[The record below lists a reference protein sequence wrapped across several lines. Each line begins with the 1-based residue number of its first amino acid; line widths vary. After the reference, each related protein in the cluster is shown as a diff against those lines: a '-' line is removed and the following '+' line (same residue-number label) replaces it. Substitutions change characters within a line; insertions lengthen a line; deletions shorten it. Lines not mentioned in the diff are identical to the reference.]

1 MIAPLDV
8 SQEDLQ
14 KTMLLQEKPVLVVT
28 GGARLGQIFTLSRG
42 STISLGRARANDVVL
57 DDVAVSSQHCR
68 IRPEGDR
75 FVLQDL
81 ESTNGTRVNDRR
93 VKKHMLA
100 EGDVIQ
106 IGETRLEFRMDTRP
120 TERI

>member
-1 MIAPLDV
+1 
-8 SQEDLQ
+8 
-14 KTMLLQEKPVLVVT
+14 
-28 GGARLGQIFTLSRG
+28 
-42 STISLGRARANDVVL
+42 
-57 DDVAVSSQHCR
+57 VSSQHCR
-68 IRPEGDR
+68 IRPDGDR

-93 VKKHMLA
+93 VKKHVLA

-106 IGETRLEFRMDTRP
+106 IGETKLEFRMDSTP